1 MMKRICKFR
10 YKLILLL
17 LILSILLGEFA
28 VRPMSVKAIDLTLYS
43 YWDLWYSISGAQHV
57 SMSAK
62 NGPFT
67 GDDVSNLKSQWST
80 AWVNY
85 NIWLDTKFPALK
97 DSTLTVPRDV
107 YLEAKAAGNDRA
119 RVQFQDFLFYL
130 KDTASDLVPQA
141 YDLIQNA
148 KTTGLEMSQELWDA
162 FRQYFDDVS
171 SDKIIYKQYQS
182 HAKAD
187 FVSFMSNITHIPT
200 DILETAINARSN
212 LLDSRICVVS
222 GANGAYYVFAPC
234 NAELGTWRF
243 ENGRLLYTNNFS
255 ESYYMLLFYFDAG
268 NYRYYY
274 GGGSY
279 VSLSDDPTLSIIS
292 TNWKYDFST
301 VEDKYSPFIDYTVS
315 QGCPVEVPETI
326 PWRVYPKEETDDDTK
341 IIPFPVEV
349 PDEGTTEVPGEET
362 TEKPNPDEDPNNDN
376 DEENDPFPGIFPWFP
391 SAPEIP
397 EYKPWVPDDD
407 DDPDPDPDPE
417 PDPPPPPSEEDDP
430 DPEPDPEPD
439 PPPPPGKVEGYLNKL
454 KTKFPFCIP
463 FDMVTLFKNLK
474 KTQKAPK
481 WTFSYTFRLSKNNS
495 YTWKIVVDMADYDQ
509 YIQIFR
515 EGFFVLFLVGLLFV
529 TRKLISWQID

>member
-1 MMKRICKFR
+1 MKRICKFR
-10 YKLILLL
+10 YKLIIML

-28 VRPMSVKAIDLTLYS
+28 VRPMSVKAVDALTYT
-43 YWDLWYSISGAQHV
+43 YWDLWYSIAGAQKA

-62 NGPFT
+62 EGPFD
-67 GDDVSNLKSQWST
+67 GYD
-80 AWVNY
+80 A
-85 NIWLDTKFPALK
+85 AELK
-97 DSTLTVPRDV
+97 DR
-107 YLEAKAAGNDRA
+107 AK
-119 RVQFQDFLFYL
+119 VQFDNFKTWLQRAYVPVGITVDM
-130 KDTASDLVPQA
+130 LVNQA
-141 YDLIQNA
+141 DEMIANA

-162 FRQYFDDVS
+162 FRQYFDSMANGVNIKHNVYSQKEINDF
-171 SDKIIYKQYQS
+171 IYK
-182 HAKAD
+182 
-187 FVSFMSNITHIPT
+187 
-200 DILETAINARSN
+200 
-212 LLDSRICVVS
+212 VS
-222 GANGAYYVFAPC
+222 GRHFNVNRLPSSFDSNDTFLIAQ
-234 NAELGTWRF
+234 ELGTSNIYF
-243 ENGRLLYTNNFS
+243 VMEYNPGLLEWEITSNCIQIKNNRIIVRKSDSENFS
-255 ESYYMLLFYFDAG
+255 YDPYYCNQLST
-268 NYRYYY
+268 NY
-274 GGGSY
+274 SFKI
-279 VSLSDDPTLSIIS
+279 LSIDGVVNKDIS
-292 TNWKYDFST
+292 K
-301 VEDKYSPFIDYTVS
+301 EYSPFIDYTVS

-362 TEKPNPDEDPNNDN
+362 TEKPNPDEDPDNDN

-481 WTFSYTFRLSKNNS
+481 WTFSYTFHFGDKP
-495 YTWKIVVDMADYDQ
+495 YTWKVVVDMADYDK

-515 EGFFVLFLVGLLFV
+515 EGFFVLFLVGLFFA